1 MNLSCLAP
9 VLTKTSTFQRLL
21 GQLKEGE
28 SECGVAVHDSAKPY
42 LLAAFY
48 NELRLPLIVI
58 THSPKKARFLYEQL
72 LAWCPTPDDVLYYPD
87 IDSLPHERIAPDVT
101 IVHHRM
107 RILSL
112 LTHWKQS
119 NQIHTRPPLVV
130 TCISAIRRK
139 TPEANNFS
147 SAFHTIR
154 IEMQSSPQELL
165 AQWVKMGYKRDS
177 VVDLPGTISHRGG
190 IVDIYPS
197 NVDLP
202 LRIEFCGNRIESIR
216 SFEPQTQRSLE
227 QLDSVQISPTNES
240 CTNQGILFDYL
251 PPNTWAALDEPIEIE
266 ATAQELEAIEN
277 EAVQEPLTEEFEVTA
292 SPPSLKWPELKD
304 ILDCFLPKLIL
315 SAVPLEIRSESLSSE
330 LADPPSYIGRLSS
343 LPEEVQAMLYRGDRI
358 IIVSQ
363 QAARLS
369 ELLQNEGMWPVLC
382 NGIAQIP
389 SPASLTIL
397 QGSIAKGWRLND
409 TVLLTDTELFGLA
422 RQTRPTRNRQVRNV
436 NLLPDLSVD
445 DFVVHDEYGIGQ
457 FKGLTRMGKG
467 EEEREYMILEYAATD
482 KLYVPTDQADHI
494 NRYVGSGGLAPSLSR
509 LGTQEWARVK
519 QRVKEKTRDIAQ
531 ELITIQAFR
540 EISPGF
546 NCSPDT
552 LWQQELEAAFPYI
565 ETPDQAEAIEQ
576 VKADMESSNPMDR
589 LVCGDVGYGKT
600 EVALRAA
607 FKAVTNG
614 KQVALLVPTTVLA
627 QQHFN
632 TFNERL
638 CAFPVRIAILSR
650 FQSDQ
655 EQKDT
660 IMGLAQGEI
669 DICIGT
675 HRLLQK
681 DVAFKDLGLVVIDEE
696 QRFGVT
702 HKERLKQMRSQVDI
716 LSLSATP
723 IPRTLHMSLSGL
735 KDMSTMETPP
745 EERQPIK
752 TFIGPYSDTVVRQ
765 AIVRELERGGQ
776 TFFVHNRVQNI
787 SRIANQLS
795 ELVPEAVVT
804 IAHGQM
810 SEDKLEQVMQC
821 FTEGKADVMVCTTI
835 IQAGLDIAN
844 ANTLIVNDADKLG
857 LTQLYQL
864 RGRVGR
870 GNNRA
875 YGYFFFTK
883 GKRLTETAKQRLQTI
898 AEASELSAG
907 FRIAMKDLEIR
918 GAGNLLGSEQ
928 SGHIAAVGYDLY
940 TQLLAEAAE
949 EARAR
954 IRGESPSPPADN
966 GATTIDLPFPAFI
979 PETYVDDL
987 DTRINLYRR
996 LAKITTSED
1005 VAQFAEELSDRFGK
1019 LPQPVMNLLYA
1030 INIKS
1035 LATPTRIVSISHEN
1049 HYVVISLQE
1058 DTKLT
1063 ILDIEQKLGRGVKI
1077 FGSQIRLDT
1086 RRTVV
1091 NWRKALK
1098 QVISE
1103 VSRSS

>member
-9 VLTKTSTFQRLL
+9 VLAKTPAFHRLL
-21 GQLKEGE
+21 GQLKEGGQ
-28 SECGVAVHDSAKPY
+28 ECRVAVHDAAKPY

-48 NELRLPLIVI
+48 HELGLPLLVV
-58 THSPKKARFLYEQL
+58 THSPKKARFHYEQL
-72 LAWCPTPDDVLYYPD
+72 LAWCPTPDNVLYYPD
-87 IDSLPHERIAPDVT
+87 IDSLPHESIAPDVT
-101 IVHHRM
+101 IVHHRT

-112 LTHWKQS
+112 LTNWKKH
-119 NQIHTRPPLVV
+119 NQVNSWPPLIV

-139 TPEANNFS
+139 VPEFNSYS
-147 SAFHTIR
+147 STFHTISL
-154 IEMQSSPQELL
+154 EMQSSPQQLI
-165 AQWVKMGYKRDS
+165 AQCMEMGYKRDS
-177 VVDLPGTISHRGG
+177 VVELPGTISHRGG

-197 NVDLP
+197 NANLP
-202 LRIEFCGNRIESIR
+202 LRIEFYGNRIESIR

-227 QLDSVQISPTNES
+227 QLNSVQISPTNES
-240 CTNQGILFDYL
+240 YINQGILFDYL
-251 PPNTWAALDEPIEIE
+251 PPNSCIVLDEEMEIE
-266 ATAQELEAIEN
+266 AAAQELDNIDN
-277 EAVQEPLTEEFEVTA
+277 ETFQETLSDEYMITSSQPCF
-292 SPPSLKWPELKD
+292 KWHELKD
-304 ILDCFLPKLIL
+304 ILICFSPKLIL
-315 SAVPLEIRSESLSSE
+315 SAVPMEIGGESLALE
-330 LADPPSYIGRLSS
+330 LAAPPSYIGRLSS
-343 LPEEVQAMLYRGDRI
+343 LPEEVQALLYRGDHVI
-358 IIVSQ
+358 IISQ
-363 QAARLS
+363 QAMRLS
-369 ELLQNEGMWPVLC
+369 ELLQNEGLWPVLC
-382 NGIAQIP
+382 TDINQIP
-389 SPASLTIL
+389 PPASLTIL
-397 QGSIAKGWRLND
+397 QGSIAKGWQLND
-409 TVLLTDTELFGLA
+409 IVLITDTELFGVT
-422 RQTRPTRNRQVRNV
+422 RQTRPIRNRPIRSV
-436 NLLPDLSVD
+436 NLLPDLSLGD
-445 DFVVHDEYGIGQ
+445 YVVHDEHGIGQ

-482 KLYVPTDQADHI
+482 RLYVPTDQANHI
-494 NRYVGSGGLAPSLSR
+494 SRYVGSGGLAPSLSR

-546 NCSPDT
+546 TCSPDT

-565 ETPDQAEAIEQ
+565 ETPDQAEVIEQ
-576 VKADMESSNPMDR
+576 VKSDMESSKPMDR

-632 TFNERL
+632 TFKERL
-638 CAFPVRIAILSR
+638 CAFPVKISILSR

-752 TFIGPYSDTVVRQ
+752 TFVGPYSEAVVRQ
-765 AIVRELERGGQ
+765 AIIRELERGGQ

-787 SRIANQLS
+787 VRIANQLS
-795 ELVPEAVVT
+795 ELVPEALVT

-810 SEDKLEQVMQC
+810 SEDKLEQVMKC
-821 FTEGKADVMVCTTI
+821 FSEGKADVMVCTTI

-875 YGYFFFTK
+875 YGYFFFTR

-940 TQLLAEAAE
+940 TQLLTDAAE
-949 EARAR
+949 EARSRFMGDAP
-954 IRGESPSPPADN
+954 SPSTN
-966 GATTIDLPFPAFI
+966 NRTTSIDLPFPAFI

-996 LAKITTSED
+996 LARISTS
-1005 VAQFAEELSDRFGK
+1005 
-1019 LPQPVMNLLYA
+1019 
-1030 INIKS
+1030 
-1035 LATPTRIVSISHEN
+1035 
-1049 HYVVISLQE
+1049 
-1058 DTKLT
+1058 
-1063 ILDIEQKLGRGVKI
+1063 
-1077 FGSQIRLDT
+1077 
-1086 RRTVV
+1086 
-1091 NWRKALK
+1091 
-1098 QVISE
+1098 
-1103 VSRSS
+1103 